1 MANNQLINVSNYDVN
16 RIVFSEPIRGAVPDT
31 PIEYTRINIS
41 TRNEDGS
48 MGDLILPTGKLFSF
62 GVSENRDAQTQK
74 VNGWTLPLCLWNRDG
89 PTQEQKDWTTTFDA
103 IVEQCIS
110 HLVENPHSIE
120 KLFDVQESEFR
131 KAQGGLNPLY
141 WQREVAVEN
150 GKKVRRIVPG
160 TGPTLYP
167 KLIFS
172 KKNEK
177 FVSQFF
183 DPSDNPLH
191 PLDLIGKY
199 CYVNAAIKIES
210 IFIGARICLQVKVYE
225 AVVELAQT
233 GMKRLLARPQVMKSK
248 LLGEGVATHVPQ
260 APTASAV
267 SFSAT
272 QADDTGS
279 LNGDA
284 SDDDSKPSAQATV
297 QTSAPPSEDNK
308 VVRKVVK
315 KVVKRN

>member
-1 MANNQLINVSNYDVN
+1 MANNNQLIEVSNYDVN
-16 RIVFSEPIRGAVPDT
+16 SIIFSEPIRGAVPNS
-31 PIEYTRINIS
+31 PVEYKRINIS

-48 MGDLILPTGKLFSF
+48 VGDLILPTTKLFSF
-62 GVSENRDAQTQK
+62 GVSENKDSKTQE

-89 PTQEQKDWTTTFDA
+89 PTQEQRDWTTTFDN
-103 IVEQCIS
+103 IVEHCIT
-110 HLVENPHSIE
+110 HLVDNPNNIE
-120 KLFDVQESEFR
+120 ELFEVQPSDF
-131 KAQGGLNPLY
+131 KKTKGGLNPLY
-141 WQREVAVEN
+141 WQREPATEN
-150 GKKVRRIVPG
+150 GKKVMRIVPG

-167 KLIFS
+167 KLIYS

-183 DPSDNPLH
+183 DASDNPLH

-225 AVVELAQT
+225 AVVELAQS
-233 GMKRLLARPQVMKSK
+233 GMKRLLARPTVVKSK
-248 LLGEGVATHVPQ
+248 LLNEGVASLVP
-260 APTASAV
+260 PTVSSAQV

-272 QADDTGS
+272 QPDDTGS
-279 LNGDA
+279 LNGD
-284 SDDDSKPSAQATV
+284 DDDGDSKPSATIS
-297 QTSAPPSEDNK
+297 TNPPPETEK
-308 VVRKVVK
+308 QVVRKVVK